1 VWSSPSKGAHRG
13 SDAAPFFV
21 RRSIHNKESP
31 MAKPREKTVTRR
43 ILDNILFLEEVFADR
58 EDAELPNVP
67 VLELA
72 KCFDLPRPRSERNS
86 GRRQKEWALWK

>member
-1 VWSSPSKGAHRG
+1 LAGIFEG
-13 SDAAPFFV
+13 
-21 RRSIHNKESP
+21 KENV

-43 ILDNILFLEEVFADR
+43 IFDNILFLEEVFGDR
-58 EDAELPNVP
+58 ADAEIPNVP

-72 KCFDLPRPRSERNS
+72 RCFDLPRPRSEGSS